1 MSANKKNTILIIGA
15 IAVLSVG
22 AYFLYSHSSSALAKC
37 PDDYGTD
44 DAGSAE
50 YLAATDKWTN
60 DFFDASPDA
69 TMTDWAHARYQF
81 WVDNHCT
88 AALERYEQAKAGK
101 ADPEMMKRV
110 DGIIRDTITN
120 PTL

>member
-1 MSANKKNTILIIGA
+1 MSMNKRNIILAIGLL
-15 IAVLSVG
+15 IVLSVG
-22 AYFLYSHSSSALAKC
+22 AYFLYKHPSSVLAKC

-60 DFFDASPDA
+60 DFFDAHPDA
-69 TMTDWAHARYQF
+69 NMTDWSHARYQF

-110 DGIIRDTITN
+110 DGIIRDVITN
-120 PTL
+120 PTP